1 MSNHLNPANVQK
13 RLDAAH
19 EAGKIK
25 SAKQL
30 ADFSTELLD
39 SEIQQAVK
47 IVASLQQS
55 YAHKANSVEN
65 LDKLRDEVLT
75 RLSEINILA
84 SFDPTPCFYGEPPVV
99 EFVGKVSTDSIHK
112 HGFDHEQ
119 KRYEVLKAKERDEHF
134 LGEKER
140 VNTRVPKD
148 KNSE

>member
-13 RLDAAH
+13 RLDDAH
-19 EAGKIK
+19 EAGKIN

-47 IVASLQQS
+47 IIASLQQS
-55 YAHKANSVEN
+55 YAHKANTVEN

-75 RLSEINILA
+75 RLSEVSILA

-99 EFVGKVSTDSIHK
+99 EFIGKVSTDAIHK
-112 HGFDHEQ
+112 DGFDHER
-119 KRYEVLKAKERDEHF
+119 KRDEILKAKDKGEHY
-134 LGEKER
+134 LGENER
-140 VNTRVPKD
+140 RD
-148 KNSE
+148 

>member
-19 EAGKIK
+19 DAGKVK

-47 IVASLQQS
+47 IIAGLQQS
-55 YAHKANSVEN
+55 YAHRANTVEN

-75 RLSEINILA
+75 RLSDINILA
-84 SFDPTPCFYGEPPVV
+84 TFDPTPCFYGEPPVV
-99 EFVGKVSTDSIHK
+99 EFVGKVSTDAIHTD
-112 HGFDHEQ
+112 GFDHEQ
-119 KRYEVLKAKERDEHF
+119 KGWEVRKAKARDEHF

-140 VNTRVPKD
+140 VNTRVPKEKKSD
-148 KNSE
+148 